1 MPNRELPFVSVLTPT
16 RNRRIFI
23 PQLLRNYRLQS
34 YPLNRMELVVADDGE
49 DSVADLFRGIPGVK
63 YLRVEPITLGAKRN
77 LLTSEASGEILV
89 HMDDDDYYPRNR
101 VEHAVTRLMQSNR
114 SLAGA
119 SEMYIYNLEQERIYV
134 TGPFSDTHGT
144 NGTFAYTREYLR
156 DNRFADDAIIQD
168 ELAFT
173 RGYTNPMVQL
183 DPGSTILC
191 IWHQA
196 NTWNKQMT
204 SMDLT
209 SYVLKDAV
217 KDKDSL
223 RFYRYQL
230 KKLLLQ
236 QRAD

>member
-1 MPNRELPFVSVLTPT
+1 MTRRELPFVSVLTPT

-23 PQLLRNYRLQS
+23 PQLLRNYRMQT
-34 YPLNRMELVVADDGE
+34 YPLNRMELVIADDGT
-49 DSVADLFRGIPGVK
+49 DSVEDLFRGIPGVK
-63 YLRVEPITLGAKRN
+63 YLRVEPMTLGAKRN
-77 LLTSEASGEILV
+77 LLTSESSGEILV

-101 VEHAVTRLMQSNR
+101 VEHAVTRLLQSNR
-114 SLAGA
+114 SLAGS
-119 SEMYIYNLEQERIYV
+119 SEMYIYNLEQELIYV

-144 NGTFAYTREYLR
+144 NGTFAYTRDYLR

-173 RGYTNPMVQL
+173 HGYTNPMVQL

-196 NTWNKQMT
+196 NTWNKQKT

-209 SYVLKDAV
+209 SYGLKDVV

-236 QRAD
+236 